1 MAGNPQQCKP
11 ITAVPRDLYIHC
23 MYWDLKSHCALFC
36 KILHS
41 SLLMAICF
49 CFRVTSVL
57 SDMKKLHLEMR
68 LRVNCGNKAGVHGK
82 SASSGMQ

>member
-1 MAGNPQQCKP
+1 
-11 ITAVPRDLYIHC
+11 
-23 MYWDLKSHCALFC
+23 MYWDLKVTVHCFG
-36 KILHS
+36 KSLHS
-41 SLLMAICF
+41 GLLMAICF

-68 LRVNCGNKAGVHGK
+68 LRVNYGNKAGVHGK